1 MNTRAQRWIGRLMV
15 RAAAVVALVALGA
28 YSARD
33 AHADLSKKVIKAFKG
48 QILVTDGALGM
59 GASDK
64 ETIAEFKKARL
75 KVIKGTPNADEVT
88 TWTFHYTAFL
98 KKTGATSLAFEFH
111 VGGKYVADQRLEGV
125 DSSLTVLEGD
135 IQITE
140 DDGPAKNKDYTLKL
154 IGKVKGKEVVLA
166 TTPLRME

>member
-1 MNTRAQRWIGRLMV
+1 MNARAPRWIV
-15 RAAAVVALVALGA
+15 CAVAVLGLVALGA

-48 QILVTDGALGM
+48 QVIVTDGALGM
-59 GASDK
+59 AASDK
-64 ETIAEFKKARL
+64 DTIAEFKKARL
-75 KVIKGTPNADEVT
+75 KTITGSPNADEVT

-111 VGGKYVADQRLEGV
+111 QGGKYVADQRLEGV
-125 DSSLTVLEGD
+125 DPKLTVLEGD

-140 DDGPAKNKDYTLKL
+140 DDGPAKGKDYVVKL
-154 IGKVKGKEVVLA
+154 VGTIKGKEVVLA
-166 TTPLRME
+166 TTPLRMD